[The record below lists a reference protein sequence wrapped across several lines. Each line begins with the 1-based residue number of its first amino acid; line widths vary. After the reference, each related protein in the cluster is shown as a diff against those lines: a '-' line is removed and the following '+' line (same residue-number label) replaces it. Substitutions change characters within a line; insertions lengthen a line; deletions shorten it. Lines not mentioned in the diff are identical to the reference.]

1 MKDVFYLSLVQ
12 FFYDLLTR
20 TQKYIKPPPKL
31 HDTDHA
37 PNVADIVTRFIDLI
51 TKAKQEQLLDSNR
64 KVITV
69 NGNLPNNKFQ
79 VFISNLTLEDL
90 YNNDYHIYKAT
101 KDVPSGILE
110 TNTTAGRQLLQSIGR
125 EFPSIHSS
133 LEIEN
138 TMSISVLQI
147 LIEIFQQVD
156 ITQLKL
162 DMQFKMHSILDI
174 TDKKCIQDSTL
185 LPVKK
190 KFILR
195 HWLLLRTPHDGQLSR
210 ICASIYAVSL
220 SKLSL
225 FFPTR
230 IGEF

>member
-51 TKAKQEQLLDSNR
+51 TKTSANQRNLQSGRE
-64 KVITV
+64 VITV
-69 NGNLPNNKFQ
+69 NGNLPNKSFQ

-90 YNNDYHIYKAT
+90 YNNDYHIYGAKNVT
-101 KDVPSGILE
+101 PEILE

-174 TDKKCIQDSTL
+174 ITDKKC
-185 LPVKK
+185 
-190 KFILR
+190 KF
-195 HWLLLRTPHDGQLSR
+195 
-210 ICASIYAVSL
+210 
-220 SKLSL
+220 
-225 FFPTR
+225 
-230 IGEF
+230 E

>member
-51 TKAKQEQLLDSNR
+51 TKAKQEQLLDSNQ

-101 KDVPSGILE
+101 KMFLRELLKLI
-110 TNTTAGRQLLQSIGR
+110 LLQADNC
-125 EFPSIHSS
+125 FKA
-133 LEIEN
+133 LEEN
-138 TMSISVLQI
+138 
-147 LIEIFQQVD
+147 FRA
-156 ITQLKL
+156 
-162 DMQFKMHSILDI
+162 
-174 TDKKCIQDSTL
+174 
-185 LPVKK
+185 
-190 KFILR
+190 FIAR
-195 HWLLLRTPHDGQLSR
+195 
-210 ICASIYAVSL
+210 
-220 SKLSL
+220 
-225 FFPTR
+225 
-230 IGEF
+230 

>member
-51 TKAKQEQLLDSNR
+51 TKAKQEQLLDSNL

-90 YNNDYHIYKAT
+90 
-101 KDVPSGILE
+101 
-110 TNTTAGRQLLQSIGR
+110 
-125 EFPSIHSS
+125 
-133 LEIEN
+133 
-138 TMSISVLQI
+138 
-147 LIEIFQQVD
+147 
-156 ITQLKL
+156 
-162 DMQFKMHSILDI
+162 
-174 TDKKCIQDSTL
+174 
-185 LPVKK
+185 
-190 KFILR
+190 
-195 HWLLLRTPHDGQLSR
+195 
-210 ICASIYAVSL
+210 
-220 SKLSL
+220 
-225 FFPTR
+225 
-230 IGEF
+230 

>member
-37 PNVADIVTRFIDLI
+37 PNVADIATRFIDLI
-51 TKAKQEQLLDSNR
+51 TKAKQEQLLDSNQ

-101 KDVPSGILE
+101 NV
-110 TNTTAGRQLLQSIGR
+110 TATTP
-125 EFPSIHSS
+125 FS
-133 LEIEN
+133 LNSRAVVFDFVFVLFAEIQMATRA
-138 TMSISVLQI
+138 TM
-147 LIEIFQQVD
+147 
-156 ITQLKL
+156 
-162 DMQFKMHSILDI
+162 
-174 TDKKCIQDSTL
+174 
-185 LPVKK
+185 
-190 KFILR
+190 R
-195 HWLLLRTPHDGQLSR
+195 
-210 ICASIYAVSL
+210 
-220 SKLSL
+220 
-225 FFPTR
+225 
-230 IGEF
+230 

>member
-1 MKDVFYLSLVQ
+1 MKDAFYLSLVQ
-12 FFYDLLTR
+12 FFYDLLMR

-37 PNVADIVTRFIDLI
+37 PNVADIVTRFIDLV
-51 TKAKQEQLLDSNR
+51 TKAKQEQLLDSNQ

-156 ITQLKL
+156 IT
-162 DMQFKMHSILDI
+162 
-174 TDKKCIQDSTL
+174 
-185 LPVKK
+185 
-190 KFILR
+190 
-195 HWLLLRTPHDGQLSR
+195 
-210 ICASIYAVSL
+210 
-220 SKLSL
+220 
-225 FFPTR
+225 
-230 IGEF
+230 